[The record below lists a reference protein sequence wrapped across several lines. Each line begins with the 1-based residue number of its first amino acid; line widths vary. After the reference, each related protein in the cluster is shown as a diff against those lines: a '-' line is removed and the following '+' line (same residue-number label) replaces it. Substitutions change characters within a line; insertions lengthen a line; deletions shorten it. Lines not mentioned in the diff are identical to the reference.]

1 MLEAQEEDLL
11 WHTGSIQV
19 RDHSKRG
26 VTLEAILT
34 EAASRDIKMQEQV
47 TFQTPREKKF
57 ESASGTG
64 IDWLDF
70 TFGAHAAEVAVDEET
85 GEVTILKYSCCHDVG
100 RALHPQSIAGQIQGG
115 VARGLGFS
123 LMEQVVIAN
132 GQIQTPSLGEYL
144 IPTALDVPDIAT
156 IMLESGEGL
165 GAFGNRGI
173 GEPPA
178 AASAGAIANA
188 IYAAVGVRIT
198 ELPITSERV
207 FRALQQQSTVLSP
220 AFRGVSSA
228 PIVQE
233 RESGE

>member
-1 MLEAQEEDLL
+1 MLEAQEKDLL
-11 WHTGSIQV
+11 WHAGSIQV

-34 EAASRDIKMQEQV
+34 EAASRGIKMQEQV

-57 ESASGTG
+57 ERASGTG

-85 GEVTILKYSCCHDVG
+85 GEVTVLKYSCCHDVG
-100 RALHPQSIAGQIQGG
+100 RALHPQSIAGQMQGG
-115 VARGLGFS
+115 VAQGLGFS

-132 GQIQTPSLGEYL
+132 GQIQTPSLREYL
-144 IPTALDVPDIAT
+144 IPTSLDVPDI
-156 IMLESGEGL
+156 
-165 GAFGNRGI
+165 GNRGI

-207 FRALQQQSTVLSP
+207 FWALQQRSTLSSP
-220 AFRGVSSA
+220 AIRGVSSA

-233 RESGE
+233 RESRE